1 MSNVNQTYESQI
13 QPSIQEIQNNEN
25 TFEKIGIA
33 IPENV
38 AQNIPQNSLSIVV
51 TTPQQLS
58 PGPPN
63 LTYAQMAAPQNNDK
77 GKFSYQR
84 QLLCGGLFCVHLFC
98 KRWIILYDLGFLI
111 LQNKPPLLRFY
122 IQISI

>member
-13 QPSIQEIQNNEN
+13 QPQIQEIQNNEN

-58 PGPPN
+58 QGPSN
-63 LTYAQMAAPQNNDK
+63 LTYAQMSAPQNNDK
-77 GKFSYQR
+77 GKFSYQY
-84 QLLCGGLFCVHLFC
+84 QLLYG
-98 KRWIILYDLGFLI
+98 WLI
-111 LQNKPPLLRFY
+111 LCTISLKKVVHFVRFR
-122 IQISI
+122 ISRFTK

>member
-13 QPSIQEIQNNEN
+13 QPQIQEIQNNEN

-58 PGPPN
+58 QGPSN
-63 LTYAQMAAPQNNDK
+63 LTYAQMSAPQNNDK
-77 GKFSYQR
+77 G
-84 QLLCGGLFCVHLFC
+84 
-98 KRWIILYDLGFLI
+98 
-111 LQNKPPLLRFY
+111 
-122 IQISI
+122 